1 MFMMIGCSD
10 NPADTQTT
18 TAFGLGTPTPILQ
31 PTPTIEIPTPTPTPR
46 AGVYLDQEKRNL
58 LLTSIDQLQT
68 LRNNIEEQK
77 NFESA
82 ATSFENLFQG
92 VALITNI
99 QEAALKNQASIQ
111 KDNLEETLNQ
121 VNSLL
126 EAGNQDIEQAAVY
139 VQELNA
145 IGETKYSERNA
156 AEQKLLNQITAAVD
170 KVSQALLTLKELDEV
185 Q

>member
-1 MFMMIGCSD
+1 M
-10 NPADTQTT
+10 
-18 TAFGLGTPTPILQ
+18 
-31 PTPTIEIPTPTPTPR
+31 
-46 AGVYLDQEKRNL
+46 YLDQEKRNL

-92 VALITNI
+92 ALITNI

-126 EAGNQDIEQAAVY
+126 KPEIRI
-139 VQELNA
+139 LNRQLSM
-145 IGETKYSERNA
+145 YRN
-156 AEQKLLNQITAAVD
+156 
-170 KVSQALLTLKELDEV
+170 
-185 Q
+185 